1 MNIETGKTA
10 PDFTLYNTDKSPV
23 TLSDFR
29 GKNVVILFFPFAF
42 TSVCTKELCTVRD
55 DFSTYNTLNAEV
67 FGISVDSPYVLK
79 KFKAEQDL
87 NFHLLSD
94 FNKTVSDMYGC
105 LQAQW
110 GMELRGVSKRSAF
123 VIDANGIVRYAEVLE
138 NADKLPDFDVI
149 KKILQ
154 TLTN

>member
-1 MNIETGKTA
+1 MKIETGKTA
-10 PDFTLYNTDKSPV
+10 PDFTLYNTDKGPV
-23 TLSDFR
+23 TLSDLR
-29 GKNVVILFFPFAF
+29 GKNIVILFFPFAF
-42 TSVCTKELCTVRD
+42 TSVCTKDLCTVRD
-55 DFSTYNTLNAEV
+55 DFSAYNDLNAEV
-67 FGISVDSPYVLK
+67 FGISVDSPYVLR

-123 VIDANGIVRYAEVLE
+123 VIDVNGIVRYTEVLE
-138 NADKLPDFDVI
+138 NADKLPDFHVI

-154 TLTN
+154 TLT